1 MSRTD
6 YKKLTSEDDDQ
17 LTNCLWPIVWEMI
30 KTAIENKQ
38 NLIVEGWYILFD
50 WQNYFDEKYL
60 EQIKYYCL
68 VISKKYIENNFV
80 NIKKY
85 ANKIE
90 NRLDDNCSIEDI
102 LEDNTHYLQMAK
114 KYGLNYVLINEQY
127 KIEIDLDDYKS
138 KNSAG

>member
-1 MSRTD
+1 M
-6 YKKLTSEDDDQ
+6 
-17 LTNCLWPIVWEMI
+17 
-30 KTAIENKQ
+30 
-38 NLIVEGWYILFD
+38 
-50 WQNYFDEKYL
+50 
-60 EQIKYYCL
+60 
-68 VISKKYIENNFV
+68 SKKYIENNFA

-127 KIEIDLDDYKS
+127 KIEIDLDD
-138 KNSAG
+138 

>member
-1 MSRTD
+1 MGTIRTE
-6 YKKLTSEDDDQ
+6 YKKLTPKDDNQ
-17 LTNCLWPIVWEMI
+17 LTNYLRPIVWEMI
-30 KTAIENKQ
+30 KTAIENEH
-38 NLIVEGWYILFD
+38 NLIVEGWYIPFD

-68 VISKKYIENNFV
+68 VMSKKYIENNFA

-90 NRLDDNCSIEDI
+90 NRLDDNWSIEDI

-127 KIEIDLDDYKS
+127 KIEIDLDD
-138 KNSAG
+138 

>member
-1 MSRTD
+1 
-6 YKKLTSEDDDQ
+6 
-17 LTNCLWPIVWEMI
+17 MI
-30 KTAIENKQ
+30 KTAIENEQ
-38 NLIVEGWYILFD
+38 NLIVEGCYIRFD

-68 VISKKYIENNFV
+68 VISKKYIENNFA

-90 NRLDDNCSIEDI
+90 NRLDDNFSIEDI

-127 KIEIDLDDYKS
+127 KIEIDLDD
-138 KNSAG
+138 